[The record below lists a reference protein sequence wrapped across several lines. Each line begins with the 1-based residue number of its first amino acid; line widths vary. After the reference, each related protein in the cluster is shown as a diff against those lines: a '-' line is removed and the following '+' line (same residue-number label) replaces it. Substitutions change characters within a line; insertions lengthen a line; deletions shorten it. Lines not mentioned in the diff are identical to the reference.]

1 MGVVTEI
8 NKESDFWKSEREHKW
23 HVSDLRWFY
32 YWHFNREY
40 ALEFLPIG
48 GNQRE
53 LARQKNAK
61 KQAEQSKKKAGA
73 DKGGNKGMS
82 LEERKHRCEL
92 LYMYLNVKLY
102 MIVCVSRIL
111 MHCGSTNLMLH
122 LV

>member
-8 NKESDFWKSEREHKW
+8 NKESDFWKSERNHKW
-23 HVSDLRWFY
+23 HVSYLRWFTTD
-32 YWHFNREY
+32 FDREY
-40 ALEFLPIG
+40 ALKCFPIG

-61 KQAEQSKKKAGA
+61 KQAEQSKKKAAA

-102 MIVCVSRIL
+102 MIMCMPRITEV
-111 MHCGSTNLMLH
+111 HCGSTNLMLH